1 MVFFCVKTTWVIMA
15 FFSQEV
21 MKPYPQNNKEIK
33 QHFSTWKWKSHS
45 NFSKT
50 NELYEVFY
58 SWL

>member
-1 MVFFCVKTTWVIMA
+1 MA

-58 SWL
+58 S